1 MPTLR
6 GKAGILALVLV
17 AMAPALARADYIQAQ
32 PIYARN
38 NTDRPIDVAAYYIPA
53 GGHQFVSG
61 GLVESL
67 PRPVPTGSVEQRCQH
82 LLLRQGRPGL
92 GLGRQR
98 CHRQRPGPNPPH
110 VPPGHGALL

>member
-82 LLLRQGRPGL
+82 LLLRQGQQWL
-92 GLGRQR
+92 GLGRKR
-98 CHRQRPGPNPPH
+98 RHCDDSGPNRPH
-110 VPPGHGALL
+110 VSPGHRALL